1 MKRPSGSD
9 ASDSIQRLLYN
20 EHMDAARSPSADT
33 SADKQYFQELEDSMN
48 NGSSVSMPGACNM
61 TIQTKILPGA
71 HPLAAAIAIAGLLGA
86 HTTHAQYP
94 SKPIRFIVAS
104 QPGGIADLTPRLL
117 APRLQEA
124 LGQTIVIENRPGGGI
139 VAAGETVAKALPD
152 GYTLL
157 SATPQ
162 VAIVQSM
169 VKDLSF
175 DPRRD
180 LAPVSLIGVIPN
192 VLLVAPDRQQKTIT
206 ELVAFA
212 RANPGKLNYSS
223 TGAGTAVHLSAELFR
238 YYADIN
244 IVHVPFKGAAAA
256 MTALMAGTVD
266 ITVDTLS
273 SSISHIRSGKIRPLA
288 IFSAQRAAAIAEV
301 PTMIESGYK
310 DLEMNA
316 WAGVVTTAKTPP
328 EIIARLEA
336 EIRKALEHKPTAAS
350 YDKVGLNLRHLGAN
364 EFGRFWDAEIGR
376 FALAIKVSG
385 AVKD

>member
-1 MKRPSGSD
+1 MKPQLR
-9 ASDSIQRLLYN
+9 
-20 EHMDAARSPSADT
+20 
-33 SADKQYFQELEDSMN
+33 
-48 NGSSVSMPGACNM
+48 
-61 TIQTKILPGA
+61 
-71 HPLAAAIAIAGLLGA
+71 AAALIALCACGMA
-86 HTTHAQYP
+86 FAQDAKFP
-94 SKPIRFIVAS
+94 VKPIRFIVAS

-117 APRLQEA
+117 APKLQEG
-124 LGQTIVIENRPGGGI
+124 LGQAIVIENRPGGGI
-139 VAAGETVAKALPD
+139 VAGGETVAKAPPD

-169 VKDLSF
+169 VKELSF

-180 LAPVSLIGVIPN
+180 LAPVSLIGVVPN
-192 VLLVAPDRQQKTIT
+192 TLLVAPNRPQKTLA

-238 YYADIN
+238 YYAGIN

-288 IFSAQRAAAIAEV
+288 VYGAQRAAALPDV

-310 DLEMNA
+310 DLEMSA
-316 WAGVVTTAKTPP
+316 WGGVVTTAKTPP
-328 EIIARLEA
+328 EIIARIDG
-336 EIRKALEHKPTAAS
+336 EIRKALANPPTAAS
-350 YDKVGLNLRHLGAN
+350 YENVGLNVRYMNASD
-364 EFGRFWDAEIGR
+364 FGKFWDAEIGR

-385 AVKD
+385 AAKD

>member
-1 MKRPSGSD
+1 MTTPT
-9 ASDSIQRLLYN
+9 
-20 EHMDAARSPSADT
+20 T
-33 SADKQYFQELEDSMN
+33 SSF
-48 NGSSVSMPGACNM
+48 
-61 TIQTKILPGA
+61 GA
-71 HPLAAAIAIAGLLGA
+71 HLLAIATLICGLLNA

-124 LGQTIVIENRPGGGI
+124 LGQAIVIENRPGGGI
-139 VAAGETVAKALPD
+139 IAGGETVAKAPPD

-169 VKDLSF
+169 VRDLSF

-180 LAPVSLIGVIPN
+180 LAAVSLIGVVPN
-192 VLLVAPDRQQKTIT
+192 VLLVAPERQQKSIA

-238 YYADIN
+238 YYAGIN

-288 IFSAQRAAAIAEV
+288 VFSAQRAAALPAA

-328 EIIARLEA
+328 EIIARLDN
-336 EIRKALEHKPTAAS
+336 EIRKALEHKPTATA
-350 YDKVGLNLRHLGAN
+350 YDKVGLNLRYLGAS

-385 AVKD
+385 AAKD

>member
-1 MKRPSGSD
+1 MN
-9 ASDSIQRLLYN
+9 LLLRT
-20 EHMDAARSPSADT
+20 AA
-33 SADKQYFQELEDSMN
+33 
-48 NGSSVSMPGACNM
+48 
-61 TIQTKILPGA
+61 
-71 HPLAAAIAIAGLLGA
+71 LAALLTCGA
-86 HTTHAQYP
+86 ALAQESRYP
-94 SKPIRFIVAS
+94 TKPIRFIVAS

-124 LGQTIVIENRPGGGI
+124 LGQPIVIENRPGGGI
-139 VAAGETVAKALPD
+139 VAGGETVAKAPPD

-180 LAPVSLIGVIPN
+180 LAAVSLIGVVPN
-192 VLLVAPDRQQKTIT
+192 VLLVAPNRQQKTIA

-223 TGAGTAVHLSAELFR
+223 TGAGTAVHLSAELFK
-238 YYADIN
+238 YYSGID

-266 ITVDTLS
+266 MTVDTLS
-273 SSISHIRSGKIRPLA
+273 SSISHIRSGKMRPLA
-288 IFSAQRAAAIAEV
+288 VFSAQRAAALPEV

-316 WAGVVTTAKTPP
+316 WGGVVTTGKTPQD
-328 EIIARLEA
+328 IIARLDA
-336 EIRKALEHKPTAAS
+336 EIGKALTHQPTAAA
-350 YDKVGLNLRHLGAN
+350 YDKVGLIVRYMGASD
-364 EFGRFWDAEIGR
+364 FGKFWDAEIVR
-376 FALAIKVSG
+376 FALAIKASG

>member
-1 MKRPSGSD
+1 MKPQLR
-9 ASDSIQRLLYN
+9 
-20 EHMDAARSPSADT
+20 
-33 SADKQYFQELEDSMN
+33 
-48 NGSSVSMPGACNM
+48 
-61 TIQTKILPGA
+61 
-71 HPLAAAIAIAGLLGA
+71 AAALTALCACGTAL
-86 HTTHAQYP
+86 AQDAKFP
-94 SKPIRFIVAS
+94 VKPIRFIVAS

-117 APRLQEA
+117 APKLQEG
-124 LGQTIVIENRPGGGI
+124 LGQAIVIENRPGGGI
-139 VAAGETVAKALPD
+139 VAGGETVAKAPPD

-169 VKDLSF
+169 VKELSF

-180 LAPVSLIGVIPN
+180 LAPVSLIGVVPN
-192 VLLVAPDRQQKTIT
+192 TLLVAPNRPQKTLA

-238 YYADIN
+238 YYAGIN

-288 IFSAQRAAAIAEV
+288 TFGAQRAAALPDV

-310 DLEMNA
+310 DLEMSA
-316 WAGVVTTAKTPP
+316 WGGVVTTAKTPP
-328 EIIARLEA
+328 EIIARIDG
-336 EIRKALEHKPTAAS
+336 EIRKALAHPPTAAS
-350 YDKVGLNLRHLGAN
+350 YENVGLNVRYMNAGD
-364 EFGRFWDAEIGR
+364 FGKFWDAEIGR

>member
-1 MKRPSGSD
+1 MKKK
-9 ASDSIQRLLYN
+9 SDSRL
-20 EHMDAARSPSADT
+20 
-33 SADKQYFQELEDSMN
+33 
-48 NGSSVSMPGACNM
+48 V
-61 TIQTKILPGA
+61 
-71 HPLAAAIAIAGLLGA
+71 AIVALIGGLLC
-86 HTTHAQYP
+86 THATLAQYP
-94 SKPIRFIVAS
+94 NKPIRFIVAS

-124 LGQTIVIENRPGGGI
+124 LGQPIVIENRPGGGI
-139 VAAGETVAKALPD
+139 VSGGETVAKAPPD

-169 VKDLSF
+169 VKDLTF

-180 LAPVSLIGVIPN
+180 LAPISLIGVIPN
-192 VLLVAPDRQQKTIT
+192 LLLVEPNRQQKTIG

-238 YYADIN
+238 YYAGIN

-266 ITVDTLS
+266 ITVETLAS
-273 SSISHIRSGKIRPLA
+273 ANSHIRSGKVRPVA
-288 IFSAQRAAAIAEV
+288 VFSAQRPAAIPDV
-301 PTMIESGYK
+301 PTMIESGFK
-310 DLEMNA
+310 ELEMSA
-316 WAGVVTTAKTPP
+316 WAGIVTTGKTPP
-328 EIIARLEA
+328 EIIARLDA
-336 EIRKALEHKPTAAS
+336 EIGKALAHPPTAAS
-350 YDKVGLNLRHLGAN
+350 YDKVGLILRYRGAS
-364 EFGRFWDAEIGR
+364 EFGKFWDAEIAR

-385 AVKD
+385 AAKD